1 MPIADLEDPRMPA
14 SPDPAGERL
23 AELFRAWKRDI
34 SAAPMPSLVD
44 PVRAASLIAEARASG
59 RICPPTAHAPG
70 RGRWN

>member
-34 SAAPMPSLVD
+34 SAVPMPPLVD
-44 PVRAASLIAEARASG
+44 PVRAASVIAEARASG
-59 RICPPTAHAPG
+59 RICPPTAHATG
-70 RGRWN
+70 HGHWN